1 MRAEGCVLY
10 LAENEF
16 VTVGGPGHGPHAQGP
31 IEGLIGERQTA
42 LLLLC
47 FHALI
52 YTQPAK

>member
-1 MRAEGCVLY
+1 LY